1 VEARRTRLVE
11 RVGLSREILSVA
23 HLTRRGVTME
33 KYHCA
38 VCGNPYDPASGD
50 PDTGVEPGTPFED
63 VSEDW
68 GCPVCGSPKED
79 FAPYTD

>member
-1 VEARRTRLVE
+1 
-11 RVGLSREILSVA
+11 
-23 HLTRRGVTME
+23 ME